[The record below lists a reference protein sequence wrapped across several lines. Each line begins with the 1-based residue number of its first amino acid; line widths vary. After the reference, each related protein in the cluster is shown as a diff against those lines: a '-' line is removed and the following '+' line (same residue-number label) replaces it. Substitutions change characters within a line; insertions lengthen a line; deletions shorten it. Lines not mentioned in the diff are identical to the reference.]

1 MPIFTGLC
9 EVMGSAIER
18 KMNNK
23 SKRNLKY
30 SDEFT
35 SFLTI
40 LGGISSRALDLF
52 RQNLEGLTIQSIRY
66 NYFII

>member
-1 MPIFTGLC
+1 MPVFISLC
-9 EVMGSAIER
+9 EIMGNAIKR
-18 KMNNK
+18 KIKNK

-40 LGGISSRALDLF
+40 LRGISLRALDLF
-52 RQNLEGLTIQSIRY
+52 HQNLKG
-66 NYFII
+66 

>member
-1 MPIFTGLC
+1 
-9 EVMGSAIER
+9 MGNAIER
-18 KMNNK
+18 KMKNK

-40 LGGISSRALDLF
+40 MGGISSRTLDLF
-52 RQNLEGLTIQSIRY
+52 QQNLEGRTIQLLR
-66 NYFII
+66 

>member
-1 MPIFTGLC
+1 MKDAFKDMLVFTDLC
-9 EVMGSAIER
+9 EVMGNTIER
-18 KMNNK
+18 KIKNK

-40 LGGISSRALDLF
+40 LGGLVQELWI
-52 RQNLEGLTIQSIRY
+52 
-66 NYFII
+66 YFVKI

>member
-1 MPIFTGLC
+1 VKGTFKDMPVFTNLC
-9 EVMGSAIER
+9 EVMDNTIER
-18 KMNNK
+18 KIKNK

-40 LGGISSRALDLF
+40 LRGISLRALDLF
-52 RQNLEGLTIQSIRY
+52 HQNLEG
-66 NYFII
+66 